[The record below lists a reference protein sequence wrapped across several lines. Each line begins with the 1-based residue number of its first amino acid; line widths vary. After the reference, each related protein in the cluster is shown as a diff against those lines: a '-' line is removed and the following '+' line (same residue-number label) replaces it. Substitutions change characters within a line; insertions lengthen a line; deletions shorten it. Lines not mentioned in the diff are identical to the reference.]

1 MLNVG
6 KKVIL
11 DLRNDIPQD
20 VGYIIPGKF
29 AKRYYSVEDIPV
41 LLDVIASRMN
51 MLRTEPGELELFDVI
66 IFGNIQ
72 ASIFGRISVN
82 LSRWDDVESL
92 VYIRP
97 GDEPVRI
104 FPE

>member
-1 MLNVG
+1 MG

-29 AKRYYSVEDIPV
+29 QKRYYSVEDIPV

>member
-1 MLNVG
+1 MGNQ
-6 KKVIL
+6 KVIL
-11 DLRNDIPQD
+11 DLRNDIPQE
-20 VGYIIPGKF
+20 VGYLIPGKF
-29 AKRYYSVEDIPV
+29 VKRYYGVDDIQA

-51 MLRTEPGELELFDVI
+51 VLRAEPREMFDII

-72 ASIFGRISVN
+72 AAVFGRMVVN
-82 LSRWDDVESL
+82 LYGWDDVESL

-97 GDEPVRI
+97 GDEPVKI

>member
-1 MLNVG
+1 MGNQ
-6 KKVIL
+6 KVIL
-11 DLRNDIPQD
+11 DLRNDIPQS

-29 AKRYYSVEDIPV
+29 QKRYYSVEDIPV
-41 LLDVIASRMN
+41 LLDIIASRMN
-51 MLRTEPGELELFDVI
+51 VLRAEPRELFDVI

-72 ASIFGRISVN
+72 ASVFGRISVN